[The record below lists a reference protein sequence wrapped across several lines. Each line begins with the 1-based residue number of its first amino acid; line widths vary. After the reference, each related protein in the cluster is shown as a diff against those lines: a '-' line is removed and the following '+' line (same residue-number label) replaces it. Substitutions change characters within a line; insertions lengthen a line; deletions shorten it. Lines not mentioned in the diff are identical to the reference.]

1 MNFNNKGLIIFLVS
15 VLLAVLM
22 LIFTQS
28 RIEAQPFSGSH
39 DTAYIRH
46 LWFYCKTGLEQGRPD
61 LPVFYQAL
69 FCDCMLDKVRSSVD
83 KEELENMPSEQRQK
97 LYENISN
104 ECTNRKKDEV
114 I

>member
-28 RIEAQPFSGSH
+28 RIEAQPFRGSH

-61 LPVFYQAL
+61 IPTFYQAL
-69 FCDCMLDKVRSSVD
+69 FCDCMLDKVRASVD
-83 KEELENMPSEQRQK
+83 KDELENMPSEQRQK
-97 LYENISN
+97 LYEDISN

>member
-1 MNFNNKGLIIFLVS
+1 MNFNNKGLFIFLVS
-15 VLLAVLM
+15 VLLAVLI
-22 LIFTQS
+22 LIFSQS
-28 RIEAQPFSGSH
+28 RIEAQTFKGTH

-61 LPVFYQAL
+61 LPVFFQAL

-83 KEELENMPSEQRQK
+83 KDELENMPSEQRQDF
-97 LYENISN
+97 YENISN
-104 ECTNRKKDEV
+104 ECTKKKEEEL